1 VMRRHVASLLA
12 ALAATAVLIAAS
24 TCSAGGLTGIDGM
37 MATVLQ
43 EGQSSFSG
51 LAIRGRFHDV
61 RFLEAV
67 DFLPTVEYWR
77 NSSTINAF
85 GLNAVRRDATLG
97 ADVRYLF
104 PGELW
109 RFYAGGGYSV
119 HFLSAEVH
127 APVAGLEDANDSL
140 TKGGLTVLGGVAF
153 GTTSRV
159 GNFIELK
166 GHLVGGFR
174 QLKINMGL
182 SWNR

>member
-1 VMRRHVASLLA
+1 VRRLTATLLA
-12 ALAATAVLIAAS
+12 ALAATALLSAAPARA
-24 TCSAGGLTGIDGM
+24 AGGLTGIDGM
-37 MATVLQ
+37 MSTVLQ

-61 RFLEAV
+61 RMDNV
-67 DFLPTVEYWR
+67 DLLPTVEYWR
-77 NSSTINAF
+77 NSSTIDAF

-97 ADVRYLF
+97 VDARYLF
-104 PGELW
+104 PGDLW

-119 HFLSAEVH
+119 HFLSNEVH
-127 APVAGLEDANDSL
+127 APAPGLEDANDSL

>member
-1 VMRRHVASLLA
+1 
-12 ALAATAVLIAAS
+12 
-24 TCSAGGLTGIDGM
+24 M
-37 MATVLQ
+37 MSTVLQ

-61 RFLEAV
+61 RFDDV
-67 DFLPTVEYWR
+67 DLLPTVEYWR
-77 NSSTINAF
+77 NSSTIDAF

-97 ADVRYLF
+97 VDARYLF
-104 PGELW
+104 PGDLW
-109 RFYAGGGYSV
+109 RFYAGGGYAV
-119 HFLSAEVH
+119 HFLSNEVH
-127 APVAGLEDANDSL
+127 APAPGLEDANDSL

>member
-1 VMRRHVASLLA
+1 MRRHALTLLA
-12 ALAATAVLIAAS
+12 ALAAIAVFTPVAR
-24 TCSAGGLTGIDGM
+24 AGGLTGIDGM
-37 MATVLQ
+37 MSTVLQ

-51 LAIRGRFHDV
+51 LAIRGRFQDG
-61 RFLEAV
+61 RFVNNV

-104 PGELW
+104 PGEMW
-109 RFYAGGGYSV
+109 RFYAGGGYAV
-119 HFLSAEVH
+119 HFISNEVH
-127 APVAGLEDANDSL
+127 VPVAGLEDANDSL
-140 TKGGLTVLGGVAF
+140 TKGGLTLIGGVAF

-166 GHLVGGFR
+166 GHLVGDYR

-182 SWNR
+182 SWNK

>member
-1 VMRRHVASLLA
+1 VRSHAASLLA
-12 ALAATAVLIAAS
+12 ALAATAVLTAAS

-37 MATVLQ
+37 MSTVLQ

-51 LAIRGRFHDV
+51 LAIRGRFHDA
-61 RFLEAV
+61 RFLDAV

-85 GLNAVRRDATLG
+85 ALNAVRRDATLG

-104 PGELW
+104 PGDMW
-109 RFYAGGGYSV
+109 RFYAGGGYAV
-119 HFLSAEVH
+119 HFLSNEVH
-127 APVAGLEDANDSL
+127 APAAGLEDANDSL
-140 TKGGLTVLGGVAF
+140 TKGGLTLLGGVAF

-166 GHLVGGFR
+166 GHLVGDYR

>member
-1 VMRRHVASLLA
+1 LLA
-12 ALAATAVLIAAS
+12 ALAATAVL
-24 TCSAGGLTGIDGM
+24 SATPARALGGGLTGIDGM

-51 LAIRGRFHDV
+51 LAIRGRFHNP
-61 RFLEAV
+61 RFMDAV
-67 DFLPTVEYWR
+67 DILPTVEYWR

-97 ADVRYLF
+97 GDVRYLF
-104 PGELW
+104 PGQLW
-109 RFYAGGGYSV
+109 RFYAGGGYAV
-119 HFLSAEVH
+119 HFLSNEVH
-127 APVAGLEDANDSL
+127 APVPGLEDANDSL

>member
-1 VMRRHVASLLA
+1 MRRLALTLPA
-12 ALAATAVLIAAS
+12 ALAALVVFTTAPV
-24 TCSAGGLTGIDGM
+24 CKAGGLTGIDGM
-37 MATVLQ
+37 MSTVLQ

-51 LAIRGRFHDV
+51 LAIRGRFQDS
-61 RFLEAV
+61 RFINNV

-104 PGELW
+104 PGEMW
-109 RFYAGGGYSV
+109 RFYAGGGYSI

-182 SWNR
+182 SWNK

>member
-1 VMRRHVASLLA
+1 MRKLACFLLA
-12 ALAATAVLIAAS
+12 ALAAAAS
-24 TCSAGGLTGIDGM
+24 LAPAPAARAGGLTGIDGM
-37 MATVLQ
+37 MSTVLQ

-51 LAIRGRFHDV
+51 LAIRARFHDP
-61 RFLEAV
+61 RLLDAV

-77 NSSTINAF
+77 NSSTIDAF

-97 ADVRYLF
+97 VDARYVF
-104 PGELW
+104 PGEMW
-109 RFYAGGGYSV
+109 RFYAGGGYAV

-127 APVAGLEDANDSL
+127 APVVGLEDANDSL

-166 GHLVGGFR
+166 GHLLGGFR

>member
-1 VMRRHVASLLA
+1 MRRHAASLLA
-12 ALAATAVLIAAS
+12 ALAATAVLTAAPR
-24 TCSAGGLTGIDGM
+24 CFAGGLTGIDGM

-51 LAIRGRFHDV
+51 LAIRARFHDP
-61 RFLEAV
+61 RLMDAV

-85 GLNAVRRDATLG
+85 GLNAVRRDATIG
-97 ADVRYLF
+97 GDVRYLF
-104 PGELW
+104 PGDLW
-109 RFYAGGGYSV
+109 RFYAGGGYSI

>member
-1 VMRRHVASLLA
+1 MRRFALTLPA
-12 ALAATAVLIAAS
+12 ALAALVVFTTAPV
-24 TCSAGGLTGIDGM
+24 CKAGGLTGIDGM
-37 MATVLQ
+37 MSTVLQ

-51 LAIRGRFHDV
+51 LAIRGRFQDS
-61 RFLEAV
+61 RFINNV

-104 PGELW
+104 PGEMW
-109 RFYAGGGYSV
+109 RFYAGGGYSI

-140 TKGGLTVLGGVAF
+140 TKGGFPSATPSGPMVQPDRHKV
-153 GTTSRV
+153 SRLDHALR
-159 GNFIELK
+159 F
-166 GHLVGGFR
+166 
-174 QLKINMGL
+174 
-182 SWNR
+182 

>member
-1 VMRRHVASLLA
+1 MRRHAASLLA
-12 ALAATAVLIAAS
+12 VLAATAVLTAAS
-24 TCSAGGLTGIDGM
+24 TSSAGGLTGIDGM

-51 LAIRGRFHDV
+51 LAIRARFHDPRLV
-61 RFLEAV
+61 DAV

-85 GLNAVRRDATLG
+85 GLNAVRRDATIG
-97 ADVRYLF
+97 GDVRYLF
-104 PGELW
+104 PGDLW
-109 RFYAGGGYSV
+109 RFYAGGGYSI

-182 SWNR
+182 SWNK

>member
-1 VMRRHVASLLA
+1 MRFLPVVAAASLTA
-12 ALAATAVLIAAS
+12 ALFASSVLAD
-24 TCSAGGLTGIDGM
+24 GLLSGVDGM
-37 MATVLQ
+37 TSTVMQ
-43 EGQSSFSG
+43 HGQSSFSG
-51 LAIRGRFHDV
+51 LAIRARFHDARLV
-61 RFLEAV
+61 DNV

-77 NSSTINAF
+77 NSSTIDAF
-85 GLNAVRRDATLG
+85 GLNAVRRDATIG
-97 ADVRYLF
+97 GDVRYLF
-104 PGELW
+104 PGQLW

-127 APVAGLEDANDSL
+127 APLAGLQDANDSL
-140 TKGGLTVLGGVAF
+140 TKGGLTLLGGVAF

-166 GHLVGGFR
+166 GHLVGGYK

>member
-1 VMRRHVASLLA
+1 MRRHAVSLLA
-12 ALAATAVLIAAS
+12 ALAAIAAFGAALPAR
-24 TCSAGGLTGIDGM
+24 AGGLTGIDGM
-37 MATVLQ
+37 MSTVLQ

-51 LAIRGRFHDV
+51 LAVRARFHNA
-61 RFLEAV
+61 RFIDNV

-77 NSSTINAF
+77 NSSTIDAF

-97 ADVRYLF
+97 GDVRYLF
-104 PGELW
+104 PGDMW

-119 HFLSAEVH
+119 HFLSSEVH
-127 APVAGLEDANDSL
+127 APVAGLENANDSL
-140 TKGGLTVLGGVAF
+140 TKGGFTVLGGVAF
-153 GTTSRV
+153 GTTSRI

-166 GHLVGGFR
+166 GHLVGGFK

>member
-1 VMRRHVASLLA
+1 MRRTPAFLLA
-12 ALAATAVLIAAS
+12 ALAATAILTAAPR
-24 TCSAGGLTGIDGM
+24 CSAGGLTGIDGM
-37 MATVLQ
+37 MSTVLQ

-51 LAIRGRFHDV
+51 LALRARFHDA
-61 RFLEAV
+61 RFLDNV

-77 NSSTINAF
+77 NSSTIDAF

-97 ADVRYLF
+97 VDARYLF
-104 PGELW
+104 PGDIW

-119 HFLSAEVH
+119 HFLSNEVH
-127 APVAGLEDANDSL
+127 APAAGLEDANDSL
-140 TKGGLTVLGGVAF
+140 TKGGLTLLGGVAF

-159 GNFIELK
+159 GNFIEVK

>member
-1 VMRRHVASLLA
+1 VRRIAAILLA
-12 ALAATAVLIAAS
+12 ALAATVVLTAAPA
-24 TCSAGGLTGIDGM
+24 CSAGGLVGIDGM
-37 MATVLQ
+37 MSTVLQ

-51 LAIRGRFHDV
+51 LAIRARFHDA
-61 RFLEAV
+61 RFLDAV

-77 NSSTINAF
+77 NSSTIDAF

-97 ADVRYLF
+97 ADARYLF
-104 PGELW
+104 PGEMW

-119 HFLSAEVH
+119 HFLSSEVH
-127 APVAGLEDANDSL
+127 APVPGLENANDSL

-153 GTTSRV
+153 GTTSRI

>member
-1 VMRRHVASLLA
+1 MRGTARFLLA
-12 ALAATAVLIAAS
+12 ALAATALFTAAPA
-24 TCSAGGLTGIDGM
+24 CNAGGLVGIDGM

-51 LAIRGRFHDV
+51 LAIRARFHDP
-61 RFLEAV
+61 RFLDAV

-97 ADVRYLF
+97 GDVRYLF
-104 PGELW
+104 PGQLW
-109 RFYAGGGYSV
+109 RFYAGGGYAV

-127 APVAGLEDANDSL
+127 APVVGLEDANDSL

-166 GHLVGGFR
+166 GHLVGGYR

>member
-1 VMRRHVASLLA
+1 MRRQSLTLLA
-12 ALAATAVLIAAS
+12 AVAAIAVFATAPAK
-24 TCSAGGLTGIDGM
+24 AGGLTGIDGM
-37 MATVLQ
+37 MSTVLQ

-51 LAIRGRFHDV
+51 LAIRARFHDARLV
-61 RFLEAV
+61 DNI

-77 NSSTINAF
+77 NSSTIDAF
-85 GLNAVRRDATLG
+85 GLNAVRRDATIG
-97 ADVRYLF
+97 GDVRYLF
-104 PGELW
+104 PGQLW

-127 APVAGLEDANDSL
+127 APLAGLQDANDSL
-140 TKGGLTVLGGVAF
+140 TKGGLTLLGGVAF

-166 GHLVGGFR
+166 GHLVGGYK